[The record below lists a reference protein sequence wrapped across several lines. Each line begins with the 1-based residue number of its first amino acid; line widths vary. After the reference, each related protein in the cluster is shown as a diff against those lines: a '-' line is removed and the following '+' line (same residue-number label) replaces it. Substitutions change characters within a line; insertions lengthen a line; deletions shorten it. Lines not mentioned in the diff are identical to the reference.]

1 MSRTG
6 TLQHGIVL
14 PASRHMPQHQ
24 ATQLLTE
31 TAALHCLQIIHQ
43 REDTLALGGVS
54 WDEKRDHYEAQ
65 DVGVLIGE
73 VDQHVRPEL
82 VERAA
87 AQPEVA
93 VDLHL
98 DVLPLL
104 LHVRELGGLWEQH
117 LVGLEDPHNLES
129 GALAACSGHIAK
141 KRRRA
146 LD

>member
-65 DVGVLIGE
+65 DQGVVGSIRTPPPDGW
-73 VDQHVRPEL
+73 RIS
-82 VERAA
+82 A
-87 AQPEVA
+87 AQ
-93 VDLHL
+93 
-98 DVLPLL
+98 
-104 LHVRELGGLWEQH
+104 
-117 LVGLEDPHNLES
+117 
-129 GALAACSGHIAK
+129 I
-141 KRRRA
+141 
-146 LD
+146 

>member
-1 MSRTG
+1 VGAARCDAREEVSRNW
-6 TLQHGIVL
+6 
-14 PASRHMPQHQ
+14 RK
-24 ATQLLTE
+24 
-31 TAALHCLQIIHQ
+31 
-43 REDTLALGGVS
+43 GGSSGQTVVS
-54 WDEKRDHYEAQ
+54 WDEKRHHYEAQ
-65 DVGVLIGE
+65 DVGLLVGE

-117 LVGLEDPHNLES
+117 L
-129 GALAACSGHIAK
+129 
-141 KRRRA
+141 
-146 LD
+146 